1 MSKYRGYL
9 IDLDGTMYRGTERIM
24 EAVHFVKVL
33 HDKGLPYLFVTNNS
47 SRTPEQVAE
56 KLAAFDI
63 PVTSEQ
69 VFTTSQAT
77 ANYIYEQKSDAS
89 IYVIG
94 EEGIRVALE
103 VKGFRSAQENA
114 DYVVVGIDRD
124 INYEKLTIAC
134 LAVRNGA
141 KFVST
146 NGDIALPTER
156 GFMPGNGALTSVI
169 SVSTETKPI
178 FIGKPESIIMEQAL
192 QVLGTSKEETLMVG
206 DNYNTDIMAGI
217 NAGLDTLL
225 VHTGVTTKE
234 HLKGYSVQPTYVVDS
249 LAEWV
254 DIQDFDGYMD
264 QSKAENRFKGH
275 IGGSMCLNEDAKFKK
290 DYIDRLYV
298 PKRSFTTENRSHRQ
312 GLCAQTKL

>member
-9 IDLDGTMYRGTERIM
+9 IDLDGTMYRGTERII
-24 EAVHFVKVL
+24 EAVDFVKKL

-47 SRTPEQVAE
+47 SRTPAQVAE

-63 PVTSEQ
+63 PVTNEQ

-77 ANYIYEQKSDAS
+77 ANYIYEQKHDAS
-89 IYVIG
+89 IYIIG

-103 VKGFRSAQENA
+103 EKGFQHAEEDA
-114 DYVVVGIDRD
+114 DYVVIGIDRD
-124 INYEKLTIAC
+124 INYEKLTVAC

-156 GFMPGNGALTSVI
+156 GFMPGNGAITSVI

-234 HLKGYSVQPTYVVDS
+234 HLRGYRVQPTYVIDS

-254 DIQDFDGYMD
+254 DI
-264 QSKAENRFKGH
+264 
-275 IGGSMCLNEDAKFKK
+275 
-290 DYIDRLYV
+290 
-298 PKRSFTTENRSHRQ
+298 
-312 GLCAQTKL
+312 